1 MPLKNI
7 CFFHKKTPLL
17 AILLIGTLSLN
28 TAWADSTAGTTPGC
42 NSDSTA
48 DKTPEKIALQN
59 NCNSALLQGAWQL
72 ESAIYLDMNGKTL
85 AEIQNQSTKSR
96 KLIAGRHF
104 SFITWHQSGKFEVA
118 ASGSF
123 SADSSGYHEQVD
135 ATSLPRLQ
143 NKIYHFQCQLSG
155 DSWLHQGLEDGVLI
169 KEHWRK
175 LTDIA
180 S

>member
-28 TAWADSTAGTTPGC
+28 TAWADSTAGTTPGS

-85 AEIQNQSTKSR
+85 AEIKNQSTKSR

-104 SFITWHQSGKFEVA
+104 SFITWHKAESLRLLLPGLLAPTAAGIMNRWMPLLCRVYKTKFTIFSVNSA
-118 ASGSF
+118 ATAG
-123 SADSSGYHEQVD
+123 
-135 ATSLPRLQ
+135 
-143 NKIYHFQCQLSG
+143 C
-155 DSWLHQGLEDGVLI
+155 I
-169 KEHWRK
+169 KGWK
-175 LTDIA
+175 TGC
-180 S
+180 